1 MKKEYVRPAGQ
12 LVQIAPVEL
21 IAVSSVTGDTSGD
34 GKDDV
39 KFESGSDN
47 RDWGNLWK

>member
-12 LVQIAPVEL
+12 LIQVTPSEM
-21 IAVSSVTGDTSGD
+21 IAVSNVTGNTGGE